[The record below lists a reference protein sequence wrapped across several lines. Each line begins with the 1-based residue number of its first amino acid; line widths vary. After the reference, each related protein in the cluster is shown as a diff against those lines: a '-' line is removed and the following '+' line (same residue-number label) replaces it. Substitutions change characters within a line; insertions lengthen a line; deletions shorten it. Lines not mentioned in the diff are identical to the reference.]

1 VVLADAVEMAGAEV
15 RADVAVC
22 CDDKHGHDAYS
33 NARYDMHG
41 HDAYSNA
48 RYDMHVNN
56 DGVRM
61 DEVRQAVMGDGA
73 VRADVVVAVRMH
85 ITLLA
90 DK

>member
-1 VVLADAVEMAGAEV
+1 MVLADAVEMAGAEV

-22 CDDKHGHDAYS
+22 CDDK
-33 NARYDMHG
+33 HG

-85 ITLLA
+85 ISLLA